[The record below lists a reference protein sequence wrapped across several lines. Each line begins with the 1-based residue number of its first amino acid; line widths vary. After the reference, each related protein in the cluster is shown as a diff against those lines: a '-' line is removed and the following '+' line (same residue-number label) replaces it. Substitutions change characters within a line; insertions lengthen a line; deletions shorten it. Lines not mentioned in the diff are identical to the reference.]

1 MATNRAASA
10 LSSASRAWLQNP
22 GDWAKERR
30 LIGSGPGARPRAV
43 QRADRASEQAV
54 AEERPVKSFDPE
66 LGRLKA
72 LGRYRSLQLPA
83 GLDLSSNDYLGL
95 AEHPALRQAAIEALQ
110 GGIEIGASAS
120 RLLRGHRRAHAE
132 LESFAAEYF
141 DCPRTLFFA
150 NGYQANFALI
160 TALVKRDDTIVF
172 DALCHAS
179 MRDGIYT
186 VRCGAVKIPH
196 NDLDAF
202 ERALKAPR
210 AAGATTWILVE
221 SVYSMEG
228 DIAPL
233 AALLALAE
241 KYDAMLIVD
250 EAHGTGVCGASGR
263 GATEGLS
270 SGHERLIVLHTCGK
284 ALGVAGALVCASETV
299 IDYLI
304 NAARPFV
311 YSTAPMPLQAVL
323 VQRALS
329 LVQEE
334 SYRLAEL
341 AALKAH
347 AARCLPGVPVTSQ
360 IVPIII
366 GGDDAAV
373 ALAGALQAEGF
384 DIRAIRPPTV
394 PEGTARLR
402 LSLRVGVSH
411 DQLSGFAEAL
421 ARLRRQRLSA

>member
-1 MATNRAASA
+1 M
-10 LSSASRAWLQNP
+10 
-22 GDWAKERR
+22 
-30 LIGSGPGARPRAV
+30 
-43 QRADRASEQAV
+43 
-54 AEERPVKSFDPE
+54 
-66 LGRLKA
+66 
-72 LGRYRSLQLPA
+72 
-83 GLDLSSNDYLGL
+83 
-95 AEHPALRQAAIEALQ
+95 
-110 GGIEIGASAS
+110 
-120 RLLRGHRRAHAE
+120 
-132 LESFAAEYF
+132 
-141 DCPRTLFFA
+141 FFA
-150 NGYQANFALI
+150 NGYQANFALV

-179 MRDGIYT
+179 MRDGIYA
-186 VRCGAVKIPH
+186 VRSASLKIPH

-202 ERALKAPR
+202 EHALKAPR
-210 AAGATTWILVE
+210 AAGTNLWILVE
-221 SVYSMEG
+221 SVYSMDG
-228 DIAPL
+228 DMAPVRE
-233 AALLALAE
+233 LLALAE

-270 SGHERLIVLHTCGK
+270 DRGFSHDRLIVLHTCGK
-284 ALGVAGALVCASETV
+284 ALGVAGALVCASEPT

-304 NAARPFV
+304 NTARPFV

-323 VQRALS
+323 VQRALE

-334 SYRLAEL
+334 PERRQEL

-347 AARCLPGVPVTSQ
+347 AAKCLPGVSVLSQ

-373 ALAGALQAEGF
+373 ALASALQAEGF

-402 LSLRVGVSH
+402 LSLRVGVTT
-411 DQLSGFAEAL
+411 DQLTAFAEAL
-421 ARLRRQRLSA
+421 TRLRRQRLSA

>member
-1 MATNRAASA
+1 
-10 LSSASRAWLQNP
+10 
-22 GDWAKERR
+22 
-30 LIGSGPGARPRAV
+30 
-43 QRADRASEQAV
+43 
-54 AEERPVKSFDPE
+54 VKTFEPE

-72 LGRYRSLQLPA
+72 LGRYRSLKLPS

-95 AEHPALRQAAIEALQ
+95 SEHPALRQAAIEALQ

-132 LESFAAEYF
+132 LEAFAADYF
-141 DCPRTLFFA
+141 DSPRSLFFA
-150 NGYQANFALI
+150 NGYQANFALV
-160 TALVKRDDTIVF
+160 TALVKRDDTIMF

-186 VRCGAVKIPH
+186 VRSAAVKIPH

-210 AAGATTWILVE
+210 AAGSNVWILVE
-221 SVYSMEG
+221 SVYSMDG
-228 DIAPL
+228 DMAPVRE
-233 AALLALAE
+233 LLALAE

-263 GATEGLS
+263 GTTEGLPALGF
-270 SGHERLIVLHTCGK
+270 GHDRLIVLHTCGK
-284 ALGVAGALVCASETV
+284 ALGVAGALVCASAPIV
-299 IDYLI
+299 DYLI
-304 NAARPFV
+304 NSARPFI

-323 VQRALS
+323 VQRALE
-329 LVQEE
+329 LVREE
-334 SYRLAEL
+334 PERRQEL
-341 AALKAH
+341 AALKGH
-347 AARCLPGVPVTSQ
+347 AAKCLPGVSVLSQ

-373 ALAGALQAEGF
+373 ALAAALQAKGF

-402 LSLRVGVSH
+402 LSLRVGVTT
-411 DQLSGFAEAL
+411 DQLSAFADAL
-421 ARLRRQRLSA
+421 AHLRRQRLSA

>member
-1 MATNRAASA
+1 
-10 LSSASRAWLQNP
+10 
-22 GDWAKERR
+22 
-30 LIGSGPGARPRAV
+30 
-43 QRADRASEQAV
+43 
-54 AEERPVKSFDPE
+54 VKTFDPE

-72 LGRYRSLQLPA
+72 LGRYRSLKLPA

-95 AEHPALRQAAIEALQ
+95 SEHPALRQAAIEALQ

-120 RLLRGHRRAHAE
+120 RLLRGHRQAHAQ
-132 LESFAAEYF
+132 LEAFAADYF
-141 DCPRTLFFA
+141 ESPRSLFFA
-150 NGYQANFALI
+150 NGYQANFALV

-186 VRCGAVKIPH
+186 VRSASVKIPH

-202 ERALKAPR
+202 ESALKAPR
-210 AAGATTWILVE
+210 AAGTNVWILVE
-221 SVYSMEG
+221 SVYSMDG
-228 DIAPL
+228 DMAPVRE
-233 AALLALAE
+233 LLVLAE

-263 GATEGLS
+263 GATEELS
-270 SGHERLIVLHTCGK
+270 DLGFNHDRLIVLHTCGK
-284 ALGVAGALVCASETV
+284 ALGVAGALVCASEPIV
-299 IDYLI
+299 DYLI
-304 NAARPFV
+304 NTARPFV

-323 VQRALS
+323 VQRALE

-334 SYRLAEL
+334 PERREAL

-347 AARCLPGVPVTSQ
+347 AAKCLPGISISSQ

-384 DIRAIRPPTV
+384 DIRAVRPPTV

-402 LSLRVGVSH
+402 LSLRVGVTI
-411 DQLSGFAEAL
+411 DQLSAFAEAL
-421 ARLRRQRLSA
+421 SRLQRQRLSA

>member
-1 MATNRAASA
+1 
-10 LSSASRAWLQNP
+10 
-22 GDWAKERR
+22 
-30 LIGSGPGARPRAV
+30 
-43 QRADRASEQAV
+43 
-54 AEERPVKSFDPE
+54 VKTFEPE

-72 LGRYRSLQLPA
+72 LGRYRSLKLPS

-95 AEHPALRQAAIEALQ
+95 SEHPALRQAAIEALQ

-132 LESFAAEYF
+132 LEAFAADYF
-141 DCPRTLFFA
+141 DSPRSLFFA
-150 NGYQANFALI
+150 NGYQANFALV
-160 TALVKRDDTIVF
+160 TALVKRDDTIMF

-186 VRCGAVKIPH
+186 VRSAAVKIPH

-210 AAGATTWILVE
+210 AAGSNVWILVE
-221 SVYSMEG
+221 SVYSMDG
-228 DIAPL
+228 DMAPVRE
-233 AALLALAE
+233 LLALAE

-263 GATEGLS
+263 GTTEGLPALGF
-270 SGHERLIVLHTCGK
+270 GHDRLIVLHTCGK
-284 ALGVAGALVCASETV
+284 ALGVAGALVCASAPIV
-299 IDYLI
+299 DYLI
-304 NAARPFV
+304 NSARPFI

-323 VQRALS
+323 AQRALE
-329 LVQEE
+329 LVREE
-334 SYRLAEL
+334 PERRQEL
-341 AALKAH
+341 AALKGH
-347 AARCLPGVPVTSQ
+347 AAKCLPGVSVLSQ

-373 ALAGALQAEGF
+373 ALAAALQAKGF

-402 LSLRVGVSH
+402 LSLRVGVTT
-411 DQLSGFAEAL
+411 DQLSAFADAL
-421 ARLRRQRLSA
+421 AHLRRQRLSA

>member
-1 MATNRAASA
+1 MKT
-10 LSSASRAWLQNP
+10 
-22 GDWAKERR
+22 
-30 LIGSGPGARPRAV
+30 
-43 QRADRASEQAV
+43 
-54 AEERPVKSFDPE
+54 FDPE
-66 LGRLKA
+66 LSRLKA
-72 LGRYRSLQLPA
+72 LGRYRSLKLPA

-95 AEHPALRQAAIEALQ
+95 SEHPALRQAAIEALQ

-120 RLLRGHRRAHAE
+120 RLLRGHRQAHAE
-132 LESFAAEYF
+132 LEAFAADYF
-141 DCPRTLFFA
+141 DSPRSLFFA
-150 NGYQANFALI
+150 NGYQANFALV

-179 MRDGIYT
+179 MRDGIYA
-186 VRCGAVKIPH
+186 VRSASLKIPH

-202 ERALKAPR
+202 EHALKAPR
-210 AAGATTWILVE
+210 AAGTNVWILVE
-221 SVYSMEG
+221 SVYSMDG
-228 DIAPL
+228 DMAPVRE
-233 AALLALAE
+233 LLALAE

-263 GATEGLS
+263 GATEELS
-270 SGHERLIVLHTCGK
+270 DLGFSHDRLIVLHTCGK
-284 ALGVAGALVCASETV
+284 ALGVAGALVCASKPI

-304 NAARPFV
+304 NTARPFV

-323 VQRALS
+323 VQRALE

-334 SYRLAEL
+334 PERRKEL

-347 AARCLPGVPVTSQ
+347 AAKCLPGVSVLSQ

-373 ALAGALQAEGF
+373 ALASALQAEGF

-402 LSLRVGVSH
+402 LSLRVGVTT
-411 DQLSGFAEAL
+411 DQLTAFAEAL
-421 ARLRRQRLSA
+421 TRLRRQRLSA

>member
-1 MATNRAASA
+1 M
-10 LSSASRAWLQNP
+10 
-22 GDWAKERR
+22 
-30 LIGSGPGARPRAV
+30 
-43 QRADRASEQAV
+43 
-54 AEERPVKSFDPE
+54 
-66 LGRLKA
+66 
-72 LGRYRSLQLPA
+72 
-83 GLDLSSNDYLGL
+83 
-95 AEHPALRQAAIEALQ
+95 Q

-120 RLLRGHRRAHAE
+120 RLLRGHRQAHAE
-132 LESFAAEYF
+132 LEAFAADYF
-141 DCPRTLFFA
+141 NSPHSLFFA
-150 NGYQANFALI
+150 NGYQANFALV

-179 MRDGIYT
+179 MRDGIYA
-186 VRCGAVKIPH
+186 VRSAAVKIPH

-202 ERALKAPR
+202 EHALKAPR
-210 AAGATTWILVE
+210 AAGTNVWILVE
-221 SVYSMEG
+221 SVYSMDG
-228 DIAPL
+228 DMAPVGE
-233 AALLALAE
+233 LLALAE
-241 KYDAMLIVD
+241 KHDAMLIVD

-270 SGHERLIVLHTCGK
+270 DLGFGHDRLIVLHTCGK
-284 ALGVAGALVCASETV
+284 ALGVAGALVCASEPT

-304 NAARPFV
+304 NTARPFV

-323 VQRALS
+323 VQRALE

-334 SYRLAEL
+334 PERRQEL

-347 AARCLPGVPVTSQ
+347 AAKCLPEVSVLSQ

-373 ALAGALQAEGF
+373 VLASALQAEGF

-402 LSLRVGVSH
+402 LSLRVGVTT
-411 DQLSGFAEAL
+411 DQLTAFAEAL
-421 ARLRRQRLSA
+421 TRLRRQRLSA

>member
-1 MATNRAASA
+1 
-10 LSSASRAWLQNP
+10 
-22 GDWAKERR
+22 
-30 LIGSGPGARPRAV
+30 
-43 QRADRASEQAV
+43 
-54 AEERPVKSFDPE
+54 VKTFHPE

-72 LGRYRSLQLPA
+72 LGRYRSLKLPA

-95 AEHPALRQAAIEALQ
+95 SEHPALRQAAIEALQ

-120 RLLRGHRRAHAE
+120 RLLRGHRQAHAE
-132 LESFAAEYF
+132 LEAFAADYF
-141 DCPRTLFFA
+141 DSPRSLFFT
-150 NGYQANFALI
+150 NGYQANFALV

-179 MRDGIYT
+179 MRDGIYA
-186 VRCGAVKIPH
+186 VRSASLKIPH

-202 ERALKAPR
+202 EHALKAPR
-210 AAGATTWILVE
+210 AAGTNVWILVE
-221 SVYSMEG
+221 SVYSMDG
-228 DIAPL
+228 DMAPVRE
-233 AALLALAE
+233 LLALAE

-263 GATEGLS
+263 GATEELS
-270 SGHERLIVLHTCGK
+270 DLGFSHDRLIVLHTCGK
-284 ALGVAGALVCASETV
+284 ALGVAGALVCASKPI

-304 NAARPFV
+304 NTARPFV

-323 VQRALS
+323 VQRALE

-334 SYRLAEL
+334 PERRKEL

-347 AARCLPGVPVTSQ
+347 VAKCLPGVSVLSQ

-373 ALAGALQAEGF
+373 ALASALQAEGF

-402 LSLRVGVSH
+402 LSLRVGVTT
-411 DQLSGFAEAL
+411 DQLTAFAEAL
-421 ARLRRQRLSA
+421 TRLRRQRLSA